1 MFWAFNLKTFKDEPE
16 AEPSEENAVLQ
27 ELRELKDLMKSIKAK
42 QSEME
47 KTLVRITK
55 QLDTKDFELAKSS
68 HAANV
73 TKICAK
79 AYIQLGRFQKPNES
93 KTEQL
98 RQEFANSPYGLTV
111 QELLLHAERFEKAKF
126 TYWRAEERR
135 RILAVGTWSSL
146 RQASTRELAAKICGL
161 LGVKFN
167 VVLETT
173 VRRNIALV

>member
-1 MFWAFNLKTFKDEPE
+1 EPE

-27 ELRELKDLMKSIKAK
+27 ELRELKDLMKSIKVK
-42 QSEME
+42 QSQME

-55 QLDTKDFELAKSS
+55 LLDPKDFELAKSS

-98 RQEFANSPYGLTV
+98 RQEFSNSPYGFTV
-111 QELLLHAERFEKAKF
+111 QELLHAERFEKAKF

-135 RILAVGTWSSL
+135 RKTYVTAVGIHHCEKDEKFCLSFYKWSEDKYGARGPTQIDWDIILAEE
-146 RQASTRELAAKICGL
+146 Q
-161 LGVKFN
+161 
-167 VVLETT
+167 
-173 VRRNIALV
+173 